1 MRNRT
6 EVEIDRGQVSYA
18 DPGFFV
24 RLDHQANIPANAGG
38 VVLILN
44 LSVPA
49 RQQVS
54 NSRLLAQISQHHVH
68 AAAHR
73 QPIINPVVDGGNKRQ
88 AEDGRSLEKVPAD
101 PVQVVLQSAAEIV
114 THGEAEFKPAVQAVN
129 IKEAAGG
136 QRNQRVA
143 AVGSPRR
150 RACVGCEIK
159 MGVNRLNAGQKL
171 RMIEQSH
178 PGWIAEHSGGV
189 LRARAVAG
197 AGEPHVRGAHLVQEE
212 AAGQSRTRPP
222 CHQQRDGERAE
233 PDDTAGPHELHP
245 GHSSSPLRRLLS
257 EFHPR
262 QYYRYLK
269 LQNELWSLRIELAV
283 SYPLADD

>member
-150 RACVGCEIK
+150 RA
-159 MGVNRLNAGQKL
+159 
-171 RMIEQSH
+171 
-178 PGWIAEHSGGV
+178 
-189 LRARAVAG
+189 RARRSRRWRAPRPG
-197 AGEPHVRGAHLVQEE
+197 CP
-212 AAGQSRTRPP
+212 SRTGRSRRPKP
-222 CHQQRDGERAE
+222 NPAAMSSTARWRA
-233 PDDTAGPHELHP
+233 
-245 GHSSSPLRRLLS
+245 RRTRRYCRSARIASWPFILSTPPAPVRVPPAAILPLS
-257 EFHPR
+257 ETS
-262 QYYRYLK
+262 
-269 LQNELWSLRIELAV
+269 E
-283 SYPLADD
+283 